1 MKNTSCAVSLQQSE
15 SNEVNAMAPLRV
27 GGLAQA
33 ILDNAED
40 PAAVR
45 ATAREILGLVPDLLA
60 MLVSTA
66 EGMEQP

>member
-1 MKNTSCAVSLQQSE
+1 MKNTSSAVSLQQSE

-33 ILDNAED
+33 ILDHAED
-40 PAAVR
+40 PAVVR
-45 ATAREILGLVPDLLA
+45 ANARELLALVPDLLA
-60 MLVSTA
+60 MLVITG

>member
-27 GGLAQA
+27 GGLAQT
-33 ILDNAED
+33 ILEHAED
-40 PAAVR
+40 PAVVR

-66 EGMEQP
+66 EGMEQL